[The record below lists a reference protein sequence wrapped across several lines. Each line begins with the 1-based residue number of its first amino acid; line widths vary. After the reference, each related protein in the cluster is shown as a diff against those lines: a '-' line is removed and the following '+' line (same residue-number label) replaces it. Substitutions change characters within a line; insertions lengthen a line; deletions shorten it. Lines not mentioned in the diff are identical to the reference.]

1 MMNALSP
8 KTKPQVFMP
17 PPSPVMKPVD
27 HLAAAFGS
35 MKVAI
40 PAKSPF
46 KPGLDDRHMKFP
58 TGKREDDAMSNAPSI
73 APSRMSML
81 STLDDSLK
89 LSDMYKQM
97 TSRLEG
103 EKHDLLKV
111 VASQAQEIAQM
122 KKHIKSLE
130 LQLKKHR
137 PQDA

>member
-1 MMNALSP
+1 
-8 KTKPQVFMP
+8 
-17 PPSPVMKPVD
+17 
-27 HLAAAFGS
+27 
-35 MKVAI
+35 
-40 PAKSPF
+40 
-46 KPGLDDRHMKFP
+46 
-58 TGKREDDAMSNAPSI
+58 MSNAPSI

-111 VASQAQEIAQM
+111 VSGQAQEISQL

-130 LQLKKHR
+130 LQLKKYQAH
-137 PQDA
+137 DA

>member
-1 MMNALSP
+1 MRP
-8 KTKPQVFMP
+8 E
-17 PPSPVMKPVD
+17 D
-27 HLAAAFGS
+27 HLTPAFGS
-35 MKVAI
+35 MKLTT

-46 KPGLDDRHMKFP
+46 KSGLDVRHMKFP
-58 TGKREDDAMSNAPSI
+58 AGKRDDDAMSNAPSI

-97 TSRLEG
+97 TARLEG

-130 LQLKKHR
+130 LQLKKYR